1 MLNRR
6 MRVKD
11 NEENI
16 FMIFV
21 VHADTSAVIG
31 DNAAGN

>member
-1 MLNRR
+1 MLSRR

-11 NEENI
+11 NGENI

-31 DNAAGN
+31 GNAAGN

>member
-1 MLNRR
+1 MLSRR

-11 NEENI
+11 NREDI

-21 VHADTSAVIG
+21 VHADTPAVIG
-31 DNAAGN
+31 GDAAGN